1 MRKVNFLQRILLLKQ
16 TAYSLA
22 LLTAS
27 LLLSLYPFSKVSAQG
42 NLMIMPKRVVFEGSK
57 KTHELNLANTGQ
69 DTARYVISLIHYRMK
84 EDGSFEEMSPTDTSG
99 NFADKYIRI
108 FPKTV
113 VLGPN
118 ESQSVRIQLK
128 NTNKLLPGEY
138 RSHVYFRAVA
148 DEKPLGLEETKK
160 LDSTSVSVRLIP
172 VFGVSIPVIIH
183 VGESTAE
190 VNISDCSIEMADA
203 NTPLL
208 NMTLNREGNMSVY
221 GNITV
226 EHISL
231 NDKVTKVGSIQGLA
245 VYTPNRLRR
254 IKIQLDKAAGVDYS
268 KGKLY
273 IVYKTQSDIDSS
285 VLAQTQIQVNYNPFQ
300 K

>member
-1 MRKVNFLQRILLLKQ
+1 MRKPKFLQSIFLLKK
-16 TAYSLA
+16 TAYSLP
-22 LLTAS
+22 LMTVS
-27 LLLSLYPFSKVSAQG
+27 LLLSLYPFSKVSSQG

-57 KTHELNLANTGQ
+57 RTHELNLANTGQ

-84 EDGSFEEMSPTDTSG
+84 EDGAFEEMSPDDTSG

-108 FPKTV
+108 FPKSV

-128 NTNKLLPGEY
+128 NTNKLFPGEY

-148 DEKPLGLEETKK
+148 DEKPLGFEETKK

-190 VNISDCSIEMADA
+190 VTISNCLLEMGDA

-221 GNITV
+221 GDITV

-245 VYTPNRLRR
+245 VYTPNRLRH

-273 IVYKTQSDIDSS
+273 IIYKTQSDDNLS
-285 VLAQTQIQVNYNPFQ
+285 VLAQTQIQLNYNPFQ